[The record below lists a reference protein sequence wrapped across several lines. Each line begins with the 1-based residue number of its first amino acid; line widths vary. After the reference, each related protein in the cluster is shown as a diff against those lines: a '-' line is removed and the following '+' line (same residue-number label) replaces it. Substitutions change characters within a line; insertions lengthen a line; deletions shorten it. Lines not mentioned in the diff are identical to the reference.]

1 MSESM
6 NETPATRKAAIWV
19 VIVFLL
25 GAAAGVMLGYSYA
38 HRSVVAAS
46 APTPEPERRARRVE
60 QLTHELGLTSD
71 QAKQLDA
78 VLLKW
83 HGQVKAIHDQSDT
96 QTEQLRQKGR
106 DEVRAILTPEQKPKF
121 EEFLQK
127 LDAERKHN
135 ASVNR

>member
-1 MSESM
+1 MTEAM

-25 GAAAGVMLGYSYA
+25 GAVAGGMLGYVYA
-38 HRSVVAAS
+38 AHHSVSAAG
-46 APTPEPERRARRVE
+46 APLPEPERRARRVAD
-60 QLTHELGLTSD
+60 LTEKLGLTSD

-78 VLLKW
+78 ILLER
-83 HGQVKAIHDQSDT
+83 HTEVKGIHDQSDA
-96 QTEQLRQKGR
+96 QLEQVRQKGR
-106 DEVRAILTPEQKPKF
+106 DQIRGILTPEQKPKF

-135 ASVNR
+135 APR

>member
-1 MSESM
+1 M

-25 GAAAGVMLGYSYA
+25 GAAAGGMLGYGYA
-38 HRSVVAAS
+38 HHSVSAAS
-46 APTPEPERRARRVE
+46 APMPEPERRARRVAE
-60 QLTHELGLTSD
+60 LTEKLGLTSD

-78 VLLKW
+78 IMLQR
-83 HGQVKAIHDQSDT
+83 HTEVKTIREQSDA
-96 QTEQLRQKGR
+96 QLEQVRQKGR
-106 DEVRAILTPEQKPKF
+106 DQIRAILAPEQKPKF

-135 ASVNR
+135 APK

>member
-1 MSESM
+1 MSDTM

-25 GAAAGVMLGYSYA
+25 GAAAGVMLGYVYA
-38 HRSVVAAS
+38 TQHSVSAAS
-46 APTPEPERRARRVE
+46 APLPEPERRARRVTE
-60 QLTHELGLTSD
+60 LTEKLGLTSD

-78 VLLKW
+78 ILLER
-83 HGQVKAIHDQSDT
+83 HAEVKTIRDQSDS
-96 QTEQLRQKGR
+96 ELEKVRQKGR
-106 DEVRAILTPEQKPKF
+106 DQIRAILTPEQKPKF

-135 ASVNR
+135 TPR

>member
-1 MSESM
+1 M

-25 GAAAGVMLGYSYA
+25 GVVGGGMLGYGYA
-38 HRSVVAAS
+38 HHSVSAAS
-46 APTPEPERRARRVE
+46 APPPEPERRARRVAD
-60 QLTHELGLTSD
+60 LTEKLSLTPD

-78 VLLKW
+78 ILLKW
-83 HGQVKAIHDQSDT
+83 HGQVKAIHDQSDA
-96 QTEQLRQKGR
+96 QMEQLRQKGR
-106 DEVRAILTPEQKPKF
+106 DEVRAILRPDQKPKF

-135 ASVNR
+135 APR

>member
-1 MSESM
+1 MTEAM

-25 GAAAGVMLGYSYA
+25 GTVAGGMLGYGYA
-38 HRSVVAAS
+38 AHHSVSAAS
-46 APTPEPERRARRVE
+46 APLPEPERRARRVAD
-60 QLTHELGLTSD
+60 LTAKLGLTSD

-78 VLLKW
+78 ILLGR
-83 HGQVKAIHDQSDT
+83 HTEVKSIHDQSDA
-96 QTEQLRQKGR
+96 QLEQVRQKGR
-106 DEVRAILTPEQKPKF
+106 DQIRGILTPEQKPKF

-135 ASVNR
+135 APR